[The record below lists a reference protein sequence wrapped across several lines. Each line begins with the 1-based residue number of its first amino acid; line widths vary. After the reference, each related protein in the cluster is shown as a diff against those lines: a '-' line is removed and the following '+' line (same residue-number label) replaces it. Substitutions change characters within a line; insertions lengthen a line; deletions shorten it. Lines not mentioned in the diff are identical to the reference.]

1 VLGIDRGAR
10 RQALLDGGA
19 DIVVE
24 DLAEYARPLDHEAT
38 PR

>member
-1 VLGIDRGAR
+1 VLGIDRGAG

-24 DLAEYARPLDHEAT
+24 DLAEYARWPDREAT